1 MEAKVR
7 EMSEGLGPAESRRR
21 IEELEAR
28 VKWLE
33 GALTSLLQQRR
44 APPAQPGRAQMF
56 TLDDDDFASLSS
68 GEHTQPME
76 VLGHKPPAPDL
87 DAMRFTHSF
96 AMLDDA
102 LREQLQAEESA
113 QVVPEVGHPVLID
126 PTLIDRAFARPAPER
141 IEVRCALED
150 QFPNLLKRLTVMW
163 GEPEALALL
172 QKLIVDER
180 GGRQGFPFDVMS
192 ELLTLSGIA
201 EAKAETDKWE

>member
-7 EMSEGLGPAESRRR
+7 EMGKGLDPAESRRR

-44 APPAQPGRAQMF
+44 AKPAQPGGTPMF
-56 TLDDDDFASLSS
+56 TLDDDDFLPAPS

-76 VLGHKPPAPDL
+76 VLGGKPPAPDM

-96 AMLDDA
+96 AILDEV
-102 LREQLQAEESA
+102 LREQLEAEESA
-113 QVVPEVGHPVLID
+113 QVVPEAGHPVLID
-126 PTLIDRAFARPAPER
+126 PDLIDRALARPAPEL
-141 IEVRCALED
+141 IEVRCALEE
-150 QFPNLLKRLTVMW
+150 QFPNLLQRVTVMW
-163 GEPEALALL
+163 GEPEALAFL

-180 GGRQGFPFDVMS
+180 GGRQGFPFEVMS
-192 ELLTLSGIA
+192 ELLVLSGIA
-201 EAKAETDKWE
+201 EAKANTDKWE